1 MNNQALLEP
10 ATPPA
15 TEERI
20 LILAPR
26 GRDASLI
33 AGTLAEDRIAAA
45 ICPDAAALV
54 GHLEEGAA
62 GAIVAEEALTQ
73 QGVNDIA
80 HFLAS
85 QPPWSDLPFVVLTS
99 SGRANPATEK
109 KAQELAVLGNITFLE
124 RPARPDTVRTSMRA
138 ALRARLRQYEMRRRQ
153 ETLTRVNA
161 DLEQFAWSASH
172 DLQEPIRNVAI
183 YSDMLSMR
191 YGGVLDDSGIEFL
204 SNVKAAALRMQ
215 TLVSDLLSYTQA
227 ASITEEAPE
236 PGEAEAALLA
246 ALANL
251 TAAINRS
258 GASITYDPLPAV
270 RVREVHLQQIFQ
282 NLIGNAIKYRRDE
295 ALRIHVSVEQKDGY
309 WLFSVKD
316 NGIGIAQEYQEQI
329 FGLFKR
335 LHTNRKFPGTGIGLA
350 ICQRIAERYR
360 GRIWVESELGKGSV
374 FFFTVPA

>member
-1 MNNQALLEP
+1 MNNHALLEP
-10 ATPPA
+10 ATA
-15 TEERI
+15 AETEERI
-20 LILAPR
+20 LILTPR

-33 AGTLAEDRIAAA
+33 AGTLAEDRISAA
-45 ICPDAAALV
+45 ICRDAAELV
-54 GHLEEGAA
+54 GRLDEGAA

-99 SGRANPATEK
+99 SGRANPGTVK

-124 RPARPDTVRTSMRA
+124 RPARPDTVRSSMRA

-161 DLEQFAWSASH
+161 DLEQFAYSASH

-183 YSDMLSMR
+183 YSDILSMR

-204 SNVKAAALRMQ
+204 GNVKAAAVRMQ

-227 ASITEEAPE
+227 ASITDEDPE

-270 RVREVHLQQIFQ
+270 CVREVHLQQIFQ

-295 ALRIHVSVEQKDGY
+295 PLRIHVSAERRDGY

-316 NGIGIAQEYQEQI
+316 NGIGIAQEYREQI

-335 LHTNRKFPGTGIGLA
+335 LHTNKKYPGTGIGLA
-350 ICQRIAERYR
+350 ICQRIAERYG

>member
-1 MNNQALLEP
+1 MTNFALIEP
-10 ATPPA
+10 ATPTA
-15 TEERI
+15 IEERI

-33 AGTLAEDRIAAA
+33 AGTLAEDGIAAA

-54 GHLEEGAA
+54 GLLEEGAA

-73 QGVNDIA
+73 EGVNHIA

-99 SGRANPATEK
+99 SGRANPATVK

-161 DLEQFAWSASH
+161 DLEQFAYSASH

-204 SNVKAAALRMQ
+204 SNVKAAAVRMQ
-215 TLVSDLLSYTQA
+215 TMVADLLSYTQA

-236 PGEAEAALLA
+236 PGEAEAALMA

-251 TAAINRS
+251 NAAINRS
-258 GASITYDPLPAV
+258 GGSITYDPLPAV

-295 ALRIHVSVEQKDGY
+295 SLRIHVSAERKDGY

-316 NGIGIAQEYQEQI
+316 NGIGIAEEYQEQI

-335 LHTNRKFPGTGIGLA
+335 LHTNRKYPGTGIGLA

-360 GRIWVESELGKGSV
+360 GRIWAESELGKGSV

>member
-1 MNNQALLEP
+1 MTKSSVLEP
-10 ATPPA
+10 ATPPE

-33 AGTLAEDRIAAA
+33 AGTLAEDRISAA

-54 GHLEEGAA
+54 GLLEEGAA

-73 QGVNDIA
+73 EGVKNIA
-80 HFLAS
+80 GFLAS

-99 SGRANPATEK
+99 SGRANRATVK

-124 RPARPDTVRTSMRA
+124 RPARPDTVRSSMRA

-153 ETLTRVNA
+153 EILTRVNA
-161 DLEQFAWSASH
+161 DLEQFAYSASH

-183 YSDMLSMR
+183 YSDILSMR
-191 YGGVLDDSGIEFL
+191 YSSVIDAAGIEFL
-204 SNVKAAALRMQ
+204 GNVKAAAVRMQ
-215 TLVSDLLSYTQA
+215 TLVSDLLTYTQA

-236 PGEAEAALLA
+236 SGDAGSAFVASLSNLA
-246 ALANL
+246 AAV
-251 TAAINRS
+251 ARS
-258 GASITYDPLPAV
+258 GAAITHDPLPAV
-270 RVREVHLQQIFQ
+270 RIREVHLQQIFQ
-282 NLIGNAIKYRRDE
+282 NLIGNAIKYRRE
-295 ALRIHVSVEQKDGY
+295 EPLRIHVSAERQDGY
-309 WLFSVKD
+309 WLFSVRD
-316 NGIGIAQEYQEQI
+316 NGIGIGQEYTEQI
-329 FGLFKR
+329 FGIFKR
-335 LHTNRKFPGTGIGLA
+335 LHTNKKYPGTGIGLA
-350 ICQRIAERYR
+350 ICQRIAERYG

>member
-1 MNNQALLEP
+1 MNSHALLEP
-10 ATPPA
+10 ATA
-15 TEERI
+15 AETEQRI

-26 GRDASLI
+26 GRDAALI
-33 AGTLAEDRIAAA
+33 AGTLAEDRIAAV
-45 ICPDAAALV
+45 ICTDAPCLV
-54 GHLEEGAA
+54 RLLEEGAA

-73 QGVNDIA
+73 EGVNDIA
-80 HFLAS
+80 YFLAS
-85 QPPWSDLPFVVLTS
+85 QPPWSDLPFVVLTT
-99 SGRANPATEK
+99 SGRANPGTVK

-124 RPARPDTVRTSMRA
+124 RPARPDTVRSSMRA
-138 ALRARLRQYEMRRRQ
+138 ALRARMRQYEMRRRQ

-161 DLEQFAWSASH
+161 DLEQFAYSASH

-183 YSDMLSMR
+183 YSDILSMR
-191 YGGVLDDSGIEFL
+191 YSGVLDDSGIEFL
-204 SNVKAAALRMQ
+204 GNVKAAAVRMQ

-227 ASITEEAPE
+227 ASITDEDPE

-251 TAAINRS
+251 TAAINRAS
-258 GASITYDPLPAV
+258 ASITYDPLPAV
-270 RVREVHLQQIFQ
+270 CVREVHLQQIFQ
-282 NLIGNAIKYRRDE
+282 NLIGNAIKYRRE
-295 ALRIHVSVEQKDGY
+295 EPLRIHVSAERKDGH

-316 NGIGIAQEYQEQI
+316 NGIGIGPEYTAQI

-335 LHTNRKFPGTGIGLA
+335 LHTNKKYPGTGIGLA
-350 ICQRIAERYR
+350 ICQRIAERYG

>member
-1 MNNQALLEP
+1 MNSQALLEP
-10 ATPPA
+10 AIPSEA
-15 TEERI
+15 EERI
-20 LILAPR
+20 LILAPC

-33 AGTLAEDRIAAA
+33 AGTLAEDKIAAA
-45 ICPDAAALV
+45 VCQDAAALV
-54 GHLEEGAA
+54 GLLQEGAA

-73 QGVNDIA
+73 EGVNAIA
-80 HFLAS
+80 YFLAS

-99 SGRANPATEK
+99 SGRANRATVK

-124 RPARPDTVRTSMRA
+124 RPARPDTVRSSMRA

-161 DLEQFAWSASH
+161 DLEQFAYSASH

-183 YSDMLSMR
+183 YSDILSMR
-191 YGGVLDDSGIEFL
+191 YSGVLDDSGIEFL
-204 SNVKAAALRMQ
+204 GNVKAAAVRMQ

-258 GASITYDPLPAV
+258 SASITYDPLPAV

-282 NLIGNAIKYRRDE
+282 NLIGNAIKYRREE
-295 ALRIHVSVEQKDGY
+295 ALRIHMSAERKDGY

-316 NGIGIAQEYQEQI
+316 NGIGIGQEYQEQI

-335 LHTNRKFPGTGIGLA
+335 LHTNKRYPGTGIGLA

>member
-1 MNNQALLEP
+1 MNSQALLEP
-10 ATPPA
+10 ATPSE

-26 GRDASLI
+26 GRDATLI
-33 AGTLAEDRIAAA
+33 ACTLAEDRISAA
-45 ICPDAAALV
+45 ICSDAVALV
-54 GHLEEGAA
+54 GLLKEGAA
-62 GAIVAEEALTQ
+62 GAIIAEEALTQ
-73 QGVNDIA
+73 EGVNDIA
-80 HFLAS
+80 HFLAF
-85 QPPWSDLPFVVLTS
+85 QPPWSDLPFVVLTW
-99 SGRANPATEK
+99 SGRANRATVK
-109 KAQELAVLGNITFLE
+109 KAQELAALGNITFLE

-138 ALRARLRQYEMRRRQ
+138 ALRARMRQYEMRRRQ

-161 DLEQFAWSASH
+161 DLEQFAYSASH

-183 YSDMLSMR
+183 YSDLLSMR
-191 YGGVLDDSGIEFL
+191 YSGVLDDSGIEFL
-204 SNVKAAALRMQ
+204 GNVKAAALRMQ

-236 PGEAEAALLA
+236 PGEAEAALMA

-251 TAAINRS
+251 TAAVARS
-258 GASITYDPLPAV
+258 GAAITYDPLPAV
-270 RVREVHLQQIFQ
+270 RIREVHLQQIFQ

-295 ALRIHVSVEQKDGY
+295 PLRIHVSAERRDGH

-316 NGIGIAQEYQEQI
+316 NGIGIGQEYKEQI